1 MVHNGVLTAGT
12 ATVADITATFCGVV
26 TVVAGKPPCGAT
38 GTVSSPQDGQMF
50 GSIFAT
56 LTLIP
61 GMAPKVPFVA
71 HPGSITG
78 GFACQAP
85 SPHGLEVSLKAVV
98 SGSTGIF
105 GLSCTIG
112 PLTIPLSGV
121 LTGPLSDAS
130 ITLTS
135 NDFAVPAVSPS
146 PTCSGQVPASLDTIA
161 GLPIPAGG
169 ATATLPA
176 TAALYQPAAP

>member
-1 MVHNGVLTAGT
+1 VLTAGT
-12 ATVADITATFCGVV
+12 ATVADVNAMFCGVV
-26 TVVAGKPPCGAT
+26 TVVAGTPPCGAT
-38 GTVSSPQDGQMF
+38 GTLSSPKDGQIF

-56 LTLIP
+56 LNLIP
-61 GMAPKVPFVA
+61 GMTPKVPFVA
-71 HPGSITG
+71 HPGTISG
-78 GFACQAP
+78 GFACQPP
-85 SPHGLEVSLKAVV
+85 SPHGLQVSLTAVV

-121 LTGPLSDAS
+121 LTGPLKDLS

-135 NDFAVPAVSPS
+135 HDFAVPAVTAS
-146 PTCSGQVPASLDTIA
+146 PTCAGQVPSSLDTIA

-169 ATATLPA
+169 ATATLPV
-176 TAALYQPAAP
+176 TAALYQPPPPAH